1 MAVVPTIV
9 DILEGW
15 GRKCGSNNY
24 FNNHPGAVITATEN
38 TKAPRLDSLIYC
50 TRNFKGHS
58 SGGMITVPSAF

>member
-24 FNNHPGAVITATEN
+24 FNTYPGAVIPATGN
-38 TKAPRLDSLIYC
+38 TKATRLGSYNC
-50 TRNFKGHS
+50 TRNFTGHS
-58 SGGMITVPSAF
+58 SGGTITVPRVF